1 MKFRWETPRLFFT
14 GVSRRNPTGG
24 SSNLI
29 SKVLALVLA
38 GGNTAGFGVLTRNRA
53 KAALGF
59 AGHYRVCDFVLS
71 NLCNSG
77 VLRAGLLIQYLPS
90 SLVEHVGSGRWWDFE
105 GARARSEIMPPFIG
119 FKHTEWF
126 KGTADSVYRNLD
138 FLTESSGEHA
148 MILSCEHVYRMDYRE
163 VLATHIKSGAA
174 MTLVMTRL
182 PRERLTSRYG
192 YLEFEPDTGRLTS
205 FTEKPATP
213 PNDHVFTGIALFR
226 RNVLVSKL
234 LDYGRNPG
242 NHNLTRDV
250 IAPLI
255 QEEPCY
261 VHELDGYWNYLED
274 LGEYYDVHMEMALG
288 KSPVDPGAWNLM
300 TSMDDRDLGSMPPA
314 YYSPSAEV
322 VDSLVSPGAR
332 IYGRVARS
340 VISPGVVI
348 EEDAVVRGFHPDA
361 FMPGRAQSP
370 SAARDQRQGFDFR
383 PGMPSG
389 AGPEQPEGINPEL
402 PRRHRQLVV
411 VGKTSRIAPGLEV
424 PPATQLY
431 PGTDTETLG
440 LAQVLPGS
448 NLCGD
453 EPRSPSTDLGAPIRI
468 Q

>member
-1 MKFRWETPRLFFT
+1 
-14 GVSRRNPTGG
+14 
-24 SSNLI
+24 LI

-105 GARARSEIMPPFIG
+105 GGERVLKLMPPFIG

-348 EEDAVVRGFHPDA
+348 EEDAVVEDSILMHSCLV
-361 FMPGRAQSP
+361 GRK
-370 SAARDQRQGFDFR
+370 ARLRRVISDKDSIFGPECQV
-383 PGMPSG
+383 G